1 MIPKEIA
8 ILQQILKRE
17 RFKKL
22 LVVLIAFSGGGTFFL
37 LTIFLNPLIHSF
49 LFLMGFLIYFV
60 GSLFLVH
67 VIRTWDIRYIPVYGL
82 FTHDMDNLVW
92 VYQIKLEM
100 MPFGIK
106 FWNEETMVLKTLNA
120 QEHQIRAFAPQIK
133 LLTAYLA
140 KNAPHVTF
148 GHSPEKEQ
156 WYTVSPML
164 LLEDQS
170 KKED

>member
-22 LVVLIAFSGGGTFFL
+22 LVVLIAFLGGGTFFL

-49 LFLMGFLIYFV
+49 LFLMGFLVYFV
-60 GSLFLVH
+60 GGLFLVH
-67 VIRTWDIRYIPVYGL
+67 VIRTWNICYTPVYCL
-82 FTHDMDNLVW
+82 FTNDIENLVW

-106 FWNEETMVLKTLNA
+106 FWNEETLVLKTLDA
-120 QEHQIRAFAPQIK
+120 KEHQIRAFAPQIK

-140 KNAPHVTF
+140 KQAPHISF
-148 GHSPEKEQ
+148 GYTAEKEQ
-156 WYTVSPML
+156 WYTASPML
-164 LLEDQS
+164 LLEDRAN
-170 KKED
+170 